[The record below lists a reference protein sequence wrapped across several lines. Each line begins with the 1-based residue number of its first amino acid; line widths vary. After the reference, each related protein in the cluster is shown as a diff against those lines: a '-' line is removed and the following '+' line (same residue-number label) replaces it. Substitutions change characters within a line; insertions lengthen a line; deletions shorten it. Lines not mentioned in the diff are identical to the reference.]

1 MHFITIL
8 IIENNVSFKTPCIGS
23 GEEDYDIF
31 GRSLEFDREFQKT
44 DDEIGVDLMVVE
56 EITDAESPTIPTLIS
71 TTDRLPL
78 TSLQV

>member
-23 GEEDYDIF
+23 EEDYDIF
-31 GRSLEFDREFQKT
+31 GRSLEFDREFQQV